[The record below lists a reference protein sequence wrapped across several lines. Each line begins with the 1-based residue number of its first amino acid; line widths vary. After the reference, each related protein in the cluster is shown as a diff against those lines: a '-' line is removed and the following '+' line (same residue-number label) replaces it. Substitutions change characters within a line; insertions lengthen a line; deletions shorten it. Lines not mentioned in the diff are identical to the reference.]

1 MAREGYIFSDTRN
14 SPQSDYSGRSDGAG
28 LENYFSSTV
37 INTWDGGKS
46 LDVFRARTRSDIPE
60 REMREIEKYMTAK
73 KHEKVEKD
81 GMLEK
86 NIVWNLG
93 GNKMP
98 APKGPRLQRFELAPS
113 ASSAGTK
120 DNKNSPANRVGRGV
134 ETKQRQLRQLK
145 TWLVENGRQ
154 QESERIEPVPIDDL
168 REYMI

>member
-1 MAREGYIFSDTRN
+1 
-14 SPQSDYSGRSDGAG
+14 
-28 LENYFSSTV
+28 
-37 INTWDGGKS
+37 
-46 LDVFRARTRSDIPE
+46 
-60 REMREIEKYMTAK
+60 
-73 KHEKVEKD
+73 
-81 GMLEK
+81 
-86 NIVWNLG
+86 
-93 GNKMP
+93 MP